1 MSIKL
6 SEEKYKELK
15 KLASQEHKKLNIE
28 NMSAAEKEEFVQKNI
43 NSKKFDN
50 DEMREIYIA
59 NFLIPDDQK
68 FYQTYMS
75 NGKSIKK
82 SAEVLN
88 VPEKVV
94 FTRVFELGKY
104 SSYITLKHKKG
115 EEKMKEIE
123 IIDGLNISTETDK
136 EDTVLD
142 EGAMQAIAKIN
153 MLIEANDSKDLT
165 IENQMVTI
173 NKLNEEIE
181 SLHYLNNEQNDK
193 INSLL
198 IEKSNME
205 AKLKEIEAQDKA
217 REKEMEKIKAEH
229 AKLLKYKENYEK
241 IIGFL
246 ATSENK
252 TNKK

>member
-1 MSIKL
+1 MGIKL

-15 KLASQEHKKLNIE
+15 KLASQEHKKLNID
-28 NMSAAEKEEFVQKNI
+28 NMSATEKEEFIQNHI
-43 NSKKFDN
+43 NSKKFEN

-104 SSYITLKHKKG
+104 SSYVSLKHKKG
-115 EEKMKEIE
+115 EDKMKEIE
-123 IIDGLNISTETDK
+123 IIDGLNLSNEVEK
-136 EDTVLD
+136 EDNIVED
-142 EGAMQAIAKIN
+142 GAMQAIAKIN

-165 IENQMVTI
+165 IENQMATI
-173 NKLNEEIE
+173 NKLNEDIDN
-181 SLHYLNNEQNDK
+181 LHFVNNEQNEK
-193 INSLL
+193 INNLL
-198 IEKSNME
+198 IEKSNLETMY
-205 AKLKEIEAQDKA
+205 KELEAQDKSKDA
-217 REKEMEKIKAEH
+217 EIEKYKLEI
-229 AKLLKYKENYEK
+229 AKLMKYKENYEK

-246 ATSENK
+246 AKNENK
-252 TNKK
+252 TVKK

>member
-15 KLASQEHKKLNIE
+15 KLAAQEHKKLNVE
-28 NMSAAEKEEFVQKNI
+28 NMTTAEKEEVIQNHV

-50 DEMREIYIA
+50 DEMREIFIA

-104 SSYITLKHKKG
+104 SSYISLKHKKG

-123 IIDGLNISTETDK
+123 IIDGFNLATGEKEENIVDDS
-136 EDTVLD
+136 
-142 EGAMQAIAKIN
+142 AMQAIAKIN
-153 MLIEANDSKDLT
+153 MLIEGNDSKDKT
-165 IENQMVTI
+165 IENQITTI
-173 NKLNEEIE
+173 SKLNEEIE
-181 SLHYLNNEQNDK
+181 NLHYVNNEQNDQ
-193 INSLL
+193 INALL
-198 IEKSNME
+198 IEKSNLENKNKELE
-205 AKLKEIEAQDKA
+205 AIILSKENEIEKMKLEKA
-217 REKEMEKIKAEH
+217 TLM
-229 AKLLKYKENYEK
+229 KYKENYEK

-246 ATSENK
+246 AKNENK
-252 TNKK
+252 GQKK